1 MQKNG
6 TGEHI
11 PPPRP
16 KRKSAQPY
24 PQKSSAGGRG
34 ADARKKRNA
43 GAGAGGASLM
53 AGGMDGGMRAG
64 APLGSQGLGNQV
76 MGRSPMGGGA
86 GVPLEYGA
94 PGPMGGGYLVHARG
108 AGGSNFAPASVRG
121 DARWGPGPGLA
132 GAHGMAHG
140 GSLSAPY
147 GGSHPFLSG
156 GALRDS
162 ASFGG
167 GSFGGPP
174 GTDPR
179 GDEGTR
185 GGGGANDP
193 NASYVR
199 GNARKHPTSNP
210 DFVVVYTF
218 LAGLFDP
225 SQRGHGEKL
234 RNMAPI
240 DRETAL
246 LLMRNLGANLMCQRM
261 WEDQIQLIGQGY
273 PTFVNATYDERGGLT
288 GAAGGHA
295 MQASAAVG
303 DGDGTSG
310 DGSGDGADGAR
321 PERDGSGAGSGGGGS
336 DEEGGVGGA
345 GEGDARGEGEAGAAN
360 DAGGPEA
367 GSRGGSPVENP
378 EEEGKKRDGDGGEAG
393 DGGDEKGGGGDGTGD
408 AGDGGG
414 AEPSP
419 EPEVPPG
426 DAVPLS
432 AFLA

>member
-43 GAGAGGASLM
+43 GAGAASASLM
-53 AGGMDGGMRAG
+53 AGGMAGGMRAG
-64 APLGSQGLGNQV
+64 APPGAAGLGNQG

-108 AGGSNFAPASVRG
+108 AGGSNFAQTSVRG
-121 DARWGPGPGLA
+121 DARWAPPGPGLA
-132 GAHGMAHG
+132 GAHGMPHS
-140 GSLSAPY
+140 GSLGSPY
-147 GGSHPFLSG
+147 GSSHPLLSG

-167 GSFGGPP
+167 GSFGGLPW
-174 GTDPR
+174 TDAPN
-179 GDEGTR
+179 
-185 GGGGANDP
+185 GGGGAND
-193 NASYVR
+193 ASYVQR
-199 GNARKHPTSNP
+199 NARKHPTSHP

-225 SQRGHGEKL
+225 AQRGHGEKL

-240 DRETAL
+240 NRETAL

-273 PTFVNATYDERGGLT
+273 PTFVNATYDDRGGLT

-295 MQASAAVG
+295 IEASAAVG

-378 EEEGKKRDGDGGEAG
+378 EEEGKNGDGDGDGGEAG
-393 DGGDEKGGGGDGTGD
+393 DGGDEKRGDGDGTGD
-408 AGDGGG
+408 ANDGGG

-419 EPEVPPG
+419 EPAVPPG

>member
-1 MQKNG
+1 M
-6 TGEHI
+6 
-11 PPPRP
+11 P
-16 KRKSAQPY
+16 
-24 PQKSSAGGRG
+24 
-34 ADARKKRNA
+34 
-43 GAGAGGASLM
+43 
-53 AGGMDGGMRAG
+53 
-64 APLGSQGLGNQV
+64 
-76 MGRSPMGGGA
+76 
-86 GVPLEYGA
+86 
-94 PGPMGGGYLVHARG
+94 
-108 AGGSNFAPASVRG
+108 
-121 DARWGPGPGLA
+121 
-132 GAHGMAHG
+132 HG
-140 GSLSAPY
+140 GSLGSPY
-147 GGSHPFLSG
+147 GGVPPVPLG
-156 GALRDS
+156 RRVEG
-162 ASFGG
+162 FGVVRG
-167 GSFGGPP
+167 RVVRGFP
-174 GTDPR
+174 GTDAPN
-179 GDEGTR
+179 
-185 GGGGANDP
+185 GGGAND
-193 NASYVR
+193 ASYVQR
-199 GNARKHPTSNP
+199 NARKHPTSNP

-225 SQRGHGEKL
+225 AQRGHGEKL

-240 DRETAL
+240 NRETAL

-273 PTFVNATYDERGGLT
+273 PTFVNATYDDRGGLT

-321 PERDGSGAGSGGGGS
+321 PERDGSGAGSGGGS

-360 DAGGPEA
+360 DTGGPEA

-378 EEEGKKRDGDGGEAG
+378 EEEGKNGDGDGDGGEAG
-393 DGGDEKGGGGDGTGD
+393 DGGDEKGGDGDGTGD

-419 EPEVPPG
+419 EPAVPPG